1 MTLFTSPM
9 ICLYDEKLK
18 ALILATSD
26 FLERFEVFTAMLQ
39 P

>member
-1 MTLFTSPM
+1 MSC
-9 ICLYDEKLK
+9 IYDEKLK
-18 ALILATSD
+18 ALILAACD